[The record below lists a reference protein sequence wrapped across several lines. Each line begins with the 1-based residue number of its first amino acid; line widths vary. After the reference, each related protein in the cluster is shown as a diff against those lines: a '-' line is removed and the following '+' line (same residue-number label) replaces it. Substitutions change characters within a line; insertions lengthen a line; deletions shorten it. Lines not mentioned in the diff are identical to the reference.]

1 MTAIWW
7 DNKVIAGCED
17 LTVKILDFESKRV
30 CEEISVSAPITKLS
44 VSEERLL
51 IGMKTGKCEIWSLGS
66 KGNKKL
72 YEATAGR
79 SDPILNAEWVIPLLC
94 IYSCKTCIIHN
105 TKSTRKPSVEIPRTV
120 SKNLDHALGDV
131 LDVFSPLKRKGSES
145 DGSERK
151 EKRFKESTNN
161 PEKSRQSKPF
171 SSIED
176 IDGKNTKT
184 ANRSTR
190 RDDKIRSRERE
201 MEQEAAK
208 ALASIA
214 PSSNPH

>member
-1 MTAIWW
+1 MSR
-7 DNKVIAGCED
+7 N
-17 LTVKILDFESKRV
+17 S
-30 CEEISVSAPITKLS
+30 
-44 VSEERLL
+44 
-51 IGMKTGKCEIWSLGS
+51 
-66 KGNKKL
+66 
-72 YEATAGR
+72 
-79 SDPILNAEWVIPLLC
+79 
-94 IYSCKTCIIHN
+94 
-105 TKSTRKPSVEIPRTV
+105 
-120 SKNLDHALGDV
+120 DHAPGGV

-161 PEKSRQSKPF
+161 LEKSRQSKPF

-190 RDDKIRSRERE
+190 REDKIRSRERE

-214 PSSNPH
+214 PSSNSH